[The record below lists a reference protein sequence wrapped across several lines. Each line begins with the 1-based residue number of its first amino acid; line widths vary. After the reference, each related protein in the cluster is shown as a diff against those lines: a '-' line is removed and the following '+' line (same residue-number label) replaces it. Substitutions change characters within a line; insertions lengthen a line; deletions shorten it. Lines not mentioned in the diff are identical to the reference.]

1 MRYHQYFPFS
11 PLSKS
16 SLDWL
21 SQGLIFLAINTYWW
35 AVWCLHSTLPCL
47 LWLFLRS
54 SSESWCIIILFGL
67 SSWFYARTKLILLS
81 KALKCTNE
89 VEDSY
94 PVVIDSVSDIAYI
107 PLCQQPPLPHVTFPS
122 VVTRQTSNSSMEVV
136 GRAFVPR
143 CRSRRS
149 RASRGLSDLPTTDLR
164 HFLQSPLHIVVN
176 QQFRCAFGY
185 FELPQLLALDDPVS
199 RSTGQT
205 EIGSGSLR
213 RAKSHPMPNYLQG
226 MLTRI
231 RGSSASRIFM

>member
-1 MRYHQYFPFS
+1 M
-11 PLSKS
+11 
-16 SLDWL
+16 
-21 SQGLIFLAINTYWW
+21 
-35 AVWCLHSTLPCL
+35 STTSTASC
-47 LWLFLRS
+47 
-54 SSESWCIIILFGL
+54 
-67 SSWFYARTKLILLS
+67 
-81 KALKCTNE
+81 
-89 VEDSY
+89 
-94 PVVIDSVSDIAYI
+94 
-107 PLCQQPPLPHVTFPS
+107 HFPS
-122 VVTRQTSNSSMEVV
+122 VVARQTSNSSMEVV

-213 RAKSHPMPNYLQG
+213 RAKSHPMPNYLQVETIVCVATSNDDDG
-226 MLTRI
+226 RHKM
-231 RGSSASRIFM
+231 GSSAVRN